1 MSKWSHTVLP
11 ALTLTAVLLVSAGCG
26 PASNTGQ
33 ANVPPGGPPAG
44 PGDSGGTPTN
54 IKQVMSKIGKPPQN
68 LTNAIGEGLKAD
80 PPAWDALQP
89 QTKEYAQLTAAL
101 AKMDAPKGNKES
113 WEKQTADY
121 AASAAALDAAIQNK
135 DRDGAKAAHTKL
147 TNSCAACHKEFRGG
161 RPG

>member
-1 MSKWSHTVLP
+1 MSKWSHNALP
-11 ALTLTAVLLVSAGCG
+11 ALTLAAVLLASSGCG
-26 PASNTGQ
+26 PASNNGQ
-33 ANVPPGGPPAG
+33 ADVPPGGPSPG
-44 PGDSGGTPTN
+44 PTDVGGPPTN

-80 PPAWDALQP
+80 PPAWDALQG
-89 QTKEYAQLTAAL
+89 QTKEYAQLAAAL
-101 AKMDAPKGNKES
+101 AKMDAPKGSKDS

-135 DRDGAKAAHTKL
+135 DRDGAKATHTKL
-147 TNSCAACHKEFRGG
+147 TNSCASCHKEFRGG